1 MQKWI
6 HSKKDWLS
14 KAASCEGRIQM
25 KVEKIETY
33 RVAVPLVKPFKT
45 ALRTVTT
52 AESIIVKMICD
63 NGIIGWGEAPP
74 TIVITGDS
82 LQSIE
87 SAIQHVI
94 KPFLEKKNLL
104 NYESIFQELKT
115 IFIGNSSS
123 KAAIDMAIYDCISQ
137 YCRLPLYQFLGGHK
151 SKIETDFTVSVNDP
165 KEMSEDAV
173 SYIQQG
179 FNVLKV
185 KVGKDDISKD
195 LDRIR
200 EIRKRVGHK
209 IKIRLDA
216 NQGWTAKDAIRA
228 IRKME
233 ESGLEIELVEQ
244 PVKADDLEGLKQVT
258 DHVDTLIMADESVF
272 TPKQAFQVLK
282 TRSAD
287 LINIK
292 LMKAGGIYQAQIINQ
307 MAETC
312 GVECMVGSMIETR
325 LGITA
330 AAHFA
335 ASKKNITRFD
345 FDAPL
350 MLAKDIVEGGIHYQG
365 RFITFSDEAGLG
377 IKNVEIEGGGSNG

>member
-1 MQKWI
+1 
-6 HSKKDWLS
+6 L
-14 KAASCEGRIQM
+14 
-25 KVEKIETY
+25 
-33 RVAVPLVKPFKT
+33 
-45 ALRTVTT
+45 
-52 AESIIVKMICD
+52 
-63 NGIIGWGEAPP
+63 
-74 TIVITGDS
+74 
-82 LQSIE
+82 
-87 SAIQHVI
+87 
-94 KPFLEKKNLL
+94 
-104 NYESIFQELKT
+104 
-115 IFIGNSSS
+115 IGNTSA
-123 KAAIDMAIYDCISQ
+123 KAAIDMALYDCLSQ
-137 YCRLPLYQFLGGHK
+137 FCGLPLYQFLGGHK
-151 SKIETDFTVSVNDP
+151 KELETDFTVSVNSP
-165 KEMSEDAV
+165 EEMGDDAV
-173 SYIQQG
+173 SYIQKG

-195 LDRIR
+195 LERIK
-200 EIRKRVGHK
+200 EIRKRVGNT

-216 NQGWTAKDAIRA
+216 NQGWTAKDAIKT

-233 ESGLEIELVEQ
+233 DSDLRIELVEQ

-258 DHVDTLIMADESVF
+258 DSVETLIMADESVF

-307 MAETC
+307 LAETC

-335 ASKKNITRFD
+335 ASKANITRFD

-350 MLAKDIVEGGIHYQG
+350 MLARDIVAGGIQYNN
-365 RFITFSDEAGLG
+365 RFITFPDCPGLG
-377 IKNVEIEGGGSNG
+377 IKNITIEGGVTVG